1 MDSSTGNDVLLACT
15 IGDLT
20 WLKRGLSNGI
30 KPTAANK
37 EVCETNFRYALVLNF
52 HMMTLIELSCGNLY

>member
-1 MDSSTGNDVLLACT
+1 MDSTNDVLLACT

-30 KPTAANK
+30 KPTASNR
-37 EVCETNFRYALVLNF
+37 EVRDTTF
-52 HMMTLIELSCGNLY
+52 

>member
-1 MDSSTGNDVLLACT
+1 MDSNNDVLLACT

-30 KPTAANK
+30 KPTTANK
-37 EVCETNFRYALVLNF
+37 EVNFVKTKLN
-52 HMMTLIELSCGNLY
+52 L

>member
-1 MDSSTGNDVLLACT
+1 MMDSTNDVLLACT

-37 EVCETNFRYALVLNF
+37 EVCDAKF
-52 HMMTLIELSCGNLY
+52 